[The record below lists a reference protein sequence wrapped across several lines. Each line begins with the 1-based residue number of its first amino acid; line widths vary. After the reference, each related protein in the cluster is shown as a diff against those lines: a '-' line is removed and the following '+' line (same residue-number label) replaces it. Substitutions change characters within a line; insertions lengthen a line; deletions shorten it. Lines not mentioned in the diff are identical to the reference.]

1 MEHMCVAMQSHK
13 KTIFFLA
20 LRGNQKYQA
29 CSMHSCKF
37 HRVQSE
43 TIYIQL
49 ELDLTA
55 GEYEGGGSW
64 SGCIM
69 AGSES

>member
-13 KTIFFLA
+13 KLFFEA
-20 LRGNQKYQA
+20 LHGNQNIKLVP
-29 CSMHSCKF
+29 CTHVNF
-37 HRVQSE
+37 TVFRVK
-43 TIYIQL
+43 QL

-55 GEYEGGGSW
+55 GVYEGGGSW

>member
-1 MEHMCVAMQSHK
+1 MEYMCVAMQSHK
-13 KTIFFLA
+13 KHMAIKNIKLVPCTHVNFTV
-20 LRGNQKYQA
+20 LRVK
-29 CSMHSCKF
+29 
-37 HRVQSE
+37 
-43 TIYIQL
+43 QL

-55 GEYEGGGSW
+55 GVYEGGGSW